1 MVNTTDSNT
10 RILLADDEEATLSN
24 LHGILED
31 EGYKVDTALNGTLAL
46 EHLGQIHCDLVVADI
61 RMPGLSGIGLLRR
74 IKETYP
80 NVEVVLMTGYASVD
94 LTIEA
99 LRLGAYDFLEKPFD
113 MSDLLRTIGNCLD
126 KIKLKRKNESLVDE
140 LKTHQLT
147 LERQVKE
154 KMEEIIV
161 QERQLA
167 QTEILGQAL
176 TTLAYYINNANGSI
190 YGYAELCEPD
200 KPKLP
205 DRVCKLIDLC
215 LREGRK
221 ITAVIDSLYEI
232 TDEANLNATAIVT
245 GSDAKMLNI
254 EAQLQRRL
262 REMEDSG

>member
-99 LRLGAYDFLEKPFD
+99 LRLGAYDFLEKPFNNEH
-113 MSDLLRTIGNCLD
+113 ILD
-126 KIKLKRKNESLVDE
+126 VVKRALEKRSLTLENRKLKRELESNFTSAMPSNSYNSDSFVW
-140 LKTHQLT
+140 TAT
-147 LERQVKE
+147 LSS
-154 KMEEIIV
+154 
-161 QERQLA
+161 
-167 QTEILGQAL
+167 T
-176 TTLAYYINNANGSI
+176 
-190 YGYAELCEPD
+190 
-200 KPKLP
+200 
-205 DRVCKLIDLC
+205 
-215 LREGRK
+215 
-221 ITAVIDSLYEI
+221 
-232 TDEANLNATAIVT
+232 
-245 GSDAKMLNI
+245 
-254 EAQLQRRL
+254 
-262 REMEDSG
+262 